1 MTKRV
6 LKPSGQQTVAG
17 SACEQ
22 YHAELH
28 RFLMRRLQ
36 SSHHA
41 QDLAQEAYLRLL
53 RVERAELVRQP
64 RAYLYRIAVN
74 LISEFRL
81 RARREPIVF
90 DSDAFAEAA
99 EHAADPP
106 ADEGERVADAEQI
119 ELILDQLPPLYRAI
133 FVLRKRDGLSYQEIA
148 QQLEISVHTV
158 KKYLARAVAKCRS
171 AQWQQQV

>member
-6 LKPSGQQTVAG
+6 LKPSGQHSVAAK
-17 SACEQ
+17 ACEQ

-36 SSHHA
+36 SSQHA

-74 LISEFRL
+74 LILEFRL

-90 DSDAFAEAA
+90 DSDALAEAA
-99 EHAADPP
+99 EQISEAP
-106 ADEGERVADAEQI
+106 ADEGERAADAQQI

-148 QQLEISVHTV
+148 EQLEISVHTV
-158 KKYLARAVAKCRS
+158 KKYLARAVAKCRYARWS
-171 AQWQQQV
+171 Q

>member
-6 LKPSGQQTVAG
+6 LKPSGQHSVAAK
-17 SACEQ
+17 ACEQ

-36 SSHHA
+36 SSQHA

-74 LISEFRL
+74 LILEFRL

-90 DSDAFAEAA
+90 DSDALAEAGEQISEA
-99 EHAADPP
+99 P
-106 ADEGERVADAEQI
+106 ADEGERAADAQQV

-148 QQLEISVHTV
+148 EQLEISVHTV
-158 KKYLARAVAKCRS
+158 KKYLARAVAKCRYARWS
-171 AQWQQQV
+171 Q

>member
-1 MTKRV
+1 VTKRV
-6 LKPSGQQTVAG
+6 LKTSGQQSVAG

-28 RFLMRRLQ
+28 RFLMRRLH
-36 SSHHA
+36 SSQQA

-74 LISEFRL
+74 LIAEFRL
-81 RARREPIVF
+81 RSRRDPITY
-90 DSDAFAEAA
+90 DSDAVAEAEAA
-99 EHAADPP
+99 GHTSETATDEGEHAAD
-106 ADEGERVADAEQI
+106 AQQI
-119 ELILDQLPPLYRAI
+119 ELILNQLPPLYRAI

-158 KKYLARAVAKCRS
+158 KKYLARAVAKCRHARWS
-171 AQWQQQV
+171 